1 MYLYIV
7 EKNPQ
12 PKSDLWIKTKS
23 EYKDIDP
30 LFLESLDSY
39 IEASGK
45 KNEGERGLVSSL
57 LVISLSHLASL
68 GEVSKMPKALKKDE
82 HGKPYFEDFD
92 IGFNIAHSDN
102 LVVIAYGENEK
113 IGVDTEGEI
122 EEKRAE
128 HLSARFPQ
136 ITSLKVEKHTKKI
149 EAYEV
154 NENGE
159 VSAVNLDFSKE
170 DFTTKWTMAEAL
182 MKCDGRGF
190 SLLPSLE
197 KLAEEMKIYTLVHN
211 TENTKNYI
219 SVAIKE

>member
-1 MYLYIV
+1 MYLYIIKKKPQ
-7 EKNPQ
+7 EKI
-12 PKSDLWIKTKS
+12 DLWQKTKN

-45 KNEGERGLVSSL
+45 KNGGERQLTSAL
-57 LVISLSHLASL
+57 LLISLSHLYSL
-68 GEVSKMPKALKKDE
+68 GEVLKMPKTLKKDD
-82 HGKPYFEDFD
+82 HGKPYFEDSD
-92 IGFNIAHSDN
+92 IGFNIAHSDS
-102 LVVIAYGENEK
+102 LVLIAYGENEK

-128 HLSARFPQ
+128 NLKLRFPQ
-136 ITSLKVEKHTKKI
+136 IASLKAEKHSRKI

-154 NENGE
+154 GQKGE
-159 VSAVNLDFSKE
+159 ITALDLDFSEKG
-170 DFTTKWTMAEAL
+170 FTTKWTMAEAL

-190 SLLPSLE
+190 SALSSLE
-197 KLAEEMKIYTLVHN
+197 NLAEEMEIYPLVYT

-219 SVAIKE
+219 SIAMKR